1 MLQVTLIGNLGGN
14 AEVKVA
20 DGREFVTF
28 RVAHNE
34 SYTGN
39 DGQKVD
45 KVQWID
51 CTMNCT
57 NGRPAVL
64 PYLVAG
70 TLVCVIGT
78 MSTRVYS
85 SEKDR
90 CWKAGVTIHI
100 QKIELLGGAGDAIP
114 RRLYDSDGAMVDV
127 VKYYHANTKENTLRD
142 QRGREYLVDANGW
155 VSPMPEEKQPATPQ
169 VPQQQVQDN
178 TNANTQNN
186 GAAPF

>member
-34 SYTGN
+34 AYTN
-39 DGQKVD
+39 SDGIKVER
-45 KVQWID
+45 VQWID
-51 CTMNCT
+51 CTMNCN

-70 TLVCVIGT
+70 TQVCVIGT

-90 CWKAGVTIHI
+90 CYKAGVTIHI
-100 QKIELLGGAGDAIP
+100 QKIELLGDAGDTIP
-114 RRLYDSDGAMVDV
+114 RRLYDSNGAMLEVHKFYHVD
-127 VKYYHANTKENTLRD
+127 TKENELRD
-142 QRGREYLVDANGW
+142 QRERVYVIDNNGW
-155 VSPMPEEKQPATPQ
+155 VSPKPEENEDAPA
-169 VPQQQVQDN
+169 
-178 TNANTQNN
+178 
-186 GAAPF
+186 F

>member
-1 MLQVTLIGNLGGN
+1 MLQVTLIGNIGSN

-34 SYTGN
+34 SYTDAN
-39 DGQKVD
+39 GQKVD
-45 KVQWID
+45 RVQWID

-90 CWKAGVTIHI
+90 CFKAGVTIHI

-114 RRLYDSDGAMVDV
+114 RRLYDENGVQVDV
-127 VKYYHANTKENTLRD
+127 VKWFHVDTKAKELRD
-142 QRGREYLVDANGW
+142 QRGRSYVVDKNGW
-155 VSPMPEEKQPATPQ
+155 VTPKPEQKDEPE
-169 VPQQQVQDN
+169 VY
-178 TNANTQNN
+178 
-186 GAAPF
+186 

>member
-14 AEVKVA
+14 AAVKVA

-34 SYTGN
+34 GYTKE
-39 DGQKVD
+39 DGTKVER
-45 KVQWID
+45 VQWID
-51 CTMNCT
+51 CTMNCN

-70 TLVCVIGT
+70 TMVCVIGT

-90 CWKAGVTIHI
+90 CFKAGVTIHI
-100 QKIELLGGAGDAIP
+100 QKIELLGGAGDVVP
-114 RRLYDSDGAMVDV
+114 RRLYDSNGAMVEV
-127 VKYYHANTKENTLRD
+127 QKYYYANTKEQMLRD
-142 QRGREYLVDANGW
+142 QRGREFLVDKKGW
-155 VSPMPEEKQPATPQ
+155 VSAPQPKEENQTETQTQDDDGAQ
-169 VPQQQVQDN
+169 VY
-178 TNANTQNN
+178 
-186 GAAPF
+186 

>member
-34 SYTGN
+34 AYTQA
-39 DGQKVD
+39 DGTKVER
-45 KVQWID
+45 VQWID

-57 NGRPAVL
+57 NGRPAIL

-70 TLVCVIGT
+70 TMVCVIGT

-90 CWKAGVTIHI
+90 CFKAGVTIHI
-100 QKIELLGGAGDAIP
+100 QKIELLGGAGDAVP
-114 RRLYDSDGAMVDV
+114 RRLYDSQGAMVDV
-127 VKYYHANTKENTLRD
+127 QKYYYANTKEKTLRD
-142 QRGREYLVDANGW
+142 QRGREYLVDKKGW
-155 VSPMPEEKQPATPQ
+155 VS
-169 VPQQQVQDN
+169 VPQP
-178 TNANTQNN
+178 NTQNESESQTQDDD
-186 GAAPF
+186 GAQVY

>member
-1 MLQVTLIGNLGGN
+1 MLQVTLIGNLGSN

-20 DGREFVTF
+20 DGHEFVTF

-34 SYTGN
+34 SYT
-39 DGQKVD
+39 DASGQKVD
-45 KVQWID
+45 RVQWID

-70 TLVCVIGT
+70 TMVCVIGT

-90 CWKAGVTIHI
+90 CWKAGVTIRI

-114 RRLYDSDGAMVDV
+114 RRLYDENGVQVDV
-127 VKYYHANTKENTLRD
+127 KKWFHVDAKAKELRD
-142 QRGREYLVDANGW
+142 QRGRVYLVDDNGW
-155 VSPMPEEKQPATPQ
+155 VTPKPE
-169 VPQQQVQDN
+169 
-178 TNANTQNN
+178 NANE
-186 GAAPF
+186 PEVY

>member
-14 AEVKVA
+14 AEIKAA

-34 SYTGN
+34 SYKDAGGN
-39 DGQKVD
+39 RVD
-45 KVQWID
+45 RTQWID
-51 CTMNCT
+51 CTMSCD

-70 TLVCVIGT
+70 TMVCVMGS

-90 CWKAGVTIHI
+90 CMKAGVTIHV
-100 QKIELLGGAGDAIP
+100 QRLELLGGQSDVVP
-114 RRLYDSDGAMVDV
+114 RRLYDKDGVQVDV
-127 VKYYHANTKENTLRD
+127 TKFYFVPVKGCTLMD
-142 QRGREYLVDANGW
+142 PRGRLYNVDKKGW
-155 VSPMPEEKQPATPQ
+155 VSPQNPAPEAA
-169 VPQQQVQDN
+169 DN
-178 TNANTQNN
+178 SSNAQGDGTQGN
-186 GAAPF
+186 

>member
-34 SYTGN
+34 GYTQA
-39 DGQKVD
+39 DGTKVER
-45 KVQWID
+45 VQWID
-51 CTMNCT
+51 CTMNCI

-70 TLVCVIGT
+70 TMVCVIGS

-90 CWKAGVTIHI
+90 CWKTGVTIHV
-100 QKIELLGGAGDAIP
+100 QKIELLGGSGDVIP
-114 RRLYDSDGAMVDV
+114 RRLYDSNGAMVDV
-127 VKYYHANTKENTLRD
+127 VKYYHADTKESMLRD
-142 QRGREYLVDANGW
+142 QRGREYDVDKKGW
-155 VSPMPEEKQPATPQ
+155 ISPKREQKDEPE
-169 VPQQQVQDN
+169 V
-178 TNANTQNN
+178 
-186 GAAPF
+186 F